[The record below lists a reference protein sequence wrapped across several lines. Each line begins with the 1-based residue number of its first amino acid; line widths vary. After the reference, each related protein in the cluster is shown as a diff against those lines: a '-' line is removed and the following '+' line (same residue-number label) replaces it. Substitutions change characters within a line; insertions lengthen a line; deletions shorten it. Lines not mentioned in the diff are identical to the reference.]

1 MVSRVVVLLW
11 ATIGVATAC
20 IQLLD
25 GWKQVSVEERARR
38 AQIVFHG
45 LAITTFPESNPVSYT
60 AQFWIIN
67 VYKGA
72 EYLAQHLKLD
82 TGHGGIVNLRDR

>member
-11 ATIGVATAC
+11 ATLSAATAC

-38 AQIVFHG
+38 AQVVFHG

-72 EYLAQHLKLD
+72 EHLAQYLQVEP
-82 TGHGGIVNLRDR
+82 GHGGIINLRDR